1 MDMNEILTFVG
12 LVRRSGHLAVGA
24 EDVAE
29 SCLKGKARLVL
40 LPNDTAANTVK
51 WMEAAVER
59 KEVPILR
66 PGMTKKDLGEA
77 LGVGSCA
84 VAAVCDTGLAI
95 ALSKKLE
102 MAELT
107 AQLEQKL
114 AREKRRKAKKLAG
127 KANSS
132 KRGK

>member
-1 MDMNEILTFVG
+1 MEMNEILTFVG

-102 MAELT
+102 MVELT

-127 KANSS
+127 KANSP

>member
-1 MDMNEILTFVG
+1 MEMNEILTFVG
-12 LVRRSGHLAVGA
+12 LMRRSGHLAVGA
-24 EDVAE
+24 DDVAE
-29 SCLKGKARLVL
+29 SCAKGRARLVL
-40 LPNDTAANTVK
+40 LPTDTSANTVK
-51 WMEAAVER
+51 WMESAVER

-66 PGMTKKDLGEA
+66 PGFTKTELGEA

-84 VAAVCDTGLAI
+84 VAAVCDTGFAI

-102 MAELT
+102 MPQLT
-107 AQLEQKL
+107 ADLEQKL

-127 KANSS
+127 KANTS

>member
-1 MDMNEILTFVG
+1 MDNNELLTFVG
-12 LVRRSGHLAVGA
+12 LMRRAGHLAVGA
-24 EDVAE
+24 DDVAE
-29 SCLKGKARLVL
+29 SCLKGRARLVL
-40 LPNDTAANTVK
+40 LPQDASANTVK
-51 WMEAAVER
+51 WMEAASEH

-66 PGMTKKDLGEA
+66 HGFTKQELGEA

-84 VAAVCDTGLAI
+84 AAAVCDTGFAI
-95 ALSKKLE
+95 ALSQKLE
-102 MAELT
+102 MADLT

>member
-24 EDVAE
+24 DDVAE
-29 SCLKGKARLVL
+29 SCAKGRARLVL

-127 KANSS
+127 KANTS

>member
-40 LPNDTAANTVK
+40 LPTDTAANTVK

-102 MAELT
+102 MPELT
-107 AQLEQKL
+107 ADLEQKL

>member
-1 MDMNEILTFVG
+1 MEMNEILTFDG
-12 LVRRSGHLAVGA
+12 LMRRSGHLAVGA
-24 EDVAE
+24 DDVAE
-29 SCLKGKARLVL
+29 SCAKGRAHLVL
-40 LPNDTAANTVK
+40 LPKGTSANTVK
-51 WMEAAVER
+51 WMESAVER

-127 KANSS
+127 KANSP

>member
-1 MDMNEILTFVG
+1 MDNNEILTFVG
-12 LVRRSGHLAVGA
+12 LIRRAGHLAVGA
-24 EDVAE
+24 DDVAE
-29 SCLKGKARLVL
+29 SCAKGKARLVL
-40 LPNDTAANTVK
+40 LPDDTAANTVK
-51 WMEAAVER
+51 WMESAVER

-66 PGMTKKDLGEA
+66 PGITKKDLGEA

-95 ALSKKLE
+95 TMSKKLE
-102 MAELT
+102 MTELT
-107 AQLEQKL
+107 ALLEQKL

-127 KANSS
+127 TANSS

>member
-40 LPNDTAANTVK
+40 LPNDTAANTAK

-127 KANSS
+127 KANSP

>member
-66 PGMTKKDLGEA
+66 PSMTKKDLGEA

-127 KANSS
+127 KANSP

>member
-1 MDMNEILTFVG
+1 MDNNELLTFVG
-12 LVRRSGHLAVGA
+12 LMRRAGHLAVGA
-24 EDVAE
+24 DDVAE
-29 SCLKGKARLVL
+29 SCLKGRARLVL
-40 LPNDTAANTVK
+40 LPKDASANTVK
-51 WMEAAVER
+51 WMESASEH

-66 PGMTKKDLGEA
+66 PGFTKQELGEA

-84 VAAVCDTGLAI
+84 AAAVCDTGFAI

-102 MAELT
+102 MADLT

>member
-1 MDMNEILTFVG
+1 MDMNEILTCVG

-24 EDVAE
+24 DDVAE

-102 MAELT
+102 MPELT
-107 AQLEQKL
+107 ADLEQKL

>member
-51 WMEAAVER
+51 WMEAAVEH

-127 KANSS
+127 KANSP

>member
-107 AQLEQKL
+107 AQMEQKL

-127 KANSS
+127 KANSP